1 MTSPGWPAVLR
12 EGDVVLRPLRLRD
25 ASAWWE
31 LRAANTA
38 WLAPW
43 EATSPDGA
51 PPLRSFPGLVRE
63 LNRQGRSGAALPFAI
78 EHAGHLAGQLTVG
91 GISWGAMRSAHVG
104 YWVDGRLAG
113 RGITPLAVAIAVDHC
128 LLTVGLHR
136 VEVNIRPENAAS
148 LRVVA
153 KLGFRPEGTRE
164 RYLHIDGAWR
174 DHLSFALT
182 AEELPDGLLAR
193 WRASQQQR

>member
-1 MTSPGWPAVLR
+1 VTSSGWPAVLR

-25 ASAWWE
+25 ASAWRE

-63 LNRQGRSGAALPFAI
+63 LNRQGRSGAAMPFAI
-78 EHAGHLAGQLTVG
+78 EHAGRLAGQLTVG
-91 GISWGAMRSAHVG
+91 GVAWGAMRSAHVG
-104 YWVDGRLAG
+104 YWIDGRLAG
-113 RGITPLAVAIAVDHC
+113 RGITPLAVAMAVDHC
-128 LLTVGLHR
+128 FGTVGLHR
-136 VEVNIRPENAAS
+136 VEVNIRPENTAS

-153 KLGFRPEGTRE
+153 KLGFRPEGSRA
-164 RYLHIDGAWR
+164 RYLHINGGWR

-182 AEELPDGLLAR
+182 AEELPDGLMAR
-193 WRASQQQR
+193 WRASTGA